1 MAVLRQEERY
11 TAEIHDIV
19 SCKYGIEISE
29 LLGKKEYGATALLVP
44 LNPSVSKFTPN
55 YWKQSIK

>member
-19 SCKYGIEISE
+19 TCKYGIEISE

-55 YWKQSIK
+55 Y